1 MRAKIILA
9 SLAAVLAAAPAHAGA
24 GLKTQFGE
32 VVVKGLKIGQ
42 TYSLLKLV
50 NLPLRLVN
58 TGDGQV
64 DVIITPLIPS
74 GAVLREGYDPV
85 PTLDWVKVETAQL
98 TIGPNREGATDV
110 LITIPNDPSLLGK
123 RFQADIWSRTQ
134 DPMAPVAVGIQS
146 HLLIHV
152 DSEPPTEDELK
163 KKFVDET
170 LANLDFSVM
179 PMSVDL
185 GVLPA
190 GKTLDLRKERKLALK
205 LINPN
210 DRPVTFRVKPL
221 PVWESLILPPP
232 GTAAA
237 LDANWL
243 KPAKEVVKVEASSIG
258 EVALTLTVPDEPRTR
273 GKRFLL
279 LLAVEALEQKI
290 PTKVYSKYFV
300 TVPAAEKAEGEKR

>member
-9 SLAAVLAAAPAHAGA
+9 SLAAVLAAPPAFAGA

-58 TGDGQV
+58 TGEAQV
-64 DVIITPLIPS
+64 DVVITPLIPG

-85 PTLDWVKVETAQL
+85 PSLDWVKVESAQL

-110 LITIPNDPSLLGK
+110 LITIPNDPALLGK

-163 KKFVDET
+163 KNFVDET

-190 GKTLDLRKERKLALK
+190 GKALDLRKERKLALK

-210 DRPVTFRVKPL
+210 DRAITFRVKPL
-221 PVWESLILPPP
+221 PVWESLILPPA

-300 TVPAAEKAEGEKR
+300 TVPESK

>member
-1 MRAKIILA
+1 MRAKMILA
-9 SLAAVLAAAPAHAGA
+9 SLAAVLAATPAAAGA
-24 GLKTQFGE
+24 GLKTQFGD

-58 TGDGQV
+58 TGDAEV
-64 DVIITPLIPS
+64 EVVIKPIVPS
-74 GAVLREGYDPV
+74 ASVLREGYEPV
-85 PTLDWVKVETAQL
+85 PAPDWVRVEVSTL
-98 TIGPNREGATDV
+98 VIGPNREGATDV
-110 LITIPNDPSLLGK
+110 IVSIPNDPALLGK
-123 RFQADIWSRTQ
+123 RFQADIWSHTR

-163 KKFVDET
+163 NKFVDEN
-170 LANLDFSVM
+170 LANLDFSVT
-179 PMSVDL
+179 PTSVDL

-190 GKTLDLRKERKLALK
+190 GKTHDLRKERKLALK

-210 DRPVTFRVKPL
+210 DRALNFRVKPL

-243 KPAKEVVKVEASSIG
+243 KPGREVVTVEASSIG
-258 EVALTLTVPDEPRTR
+258 EVALTLSVPDDAKTR
-273 GKRFLL
+273 GKRFML
-279 LLAVEALEQKI
+279 LLAVEVLEQKI
-290 PTKVYSKYFV
+290 PTKVYSKYYV
-300 TVPAAEKAEGEKR
+300 TIPEAK

>member
-9 SLAAVLAAAPAHAGA
+9 SLAAVLAAAPARAGA
-24 GLKTQFGE
+24 GLKTQFGD

-42 TYSLLKLV
+42 TYSLSKLV

-58 TGDGQV
+58 TGDSEV
-64 DVIITPLIPS
+64 EVVITPIIPS
-74 GAVLREGYDPV
+74 AAVLRDGYEPV
-85 PTLDWVKVETAQL
+85 PSADWVRVESSSL
-98 TIGPNREGATDV
+98 LIGANREGATDV
-110 LITIPNDPSLLGK
+110 IVSIPNDPKLLGK
-123 RFQADIWSRTQ
+123 RIQADIWSHTR

-190 GKTLDLRKERKLALK
+190 GKAHELRKERKLALK

-210 DRPVTFRVKPL
+210 DHAVTFRVKPL

-258 EVALTLTVPDEPRTR
+258 EVSLTLTVPDDAKTR
-273 GKRFLL
+273 GRRFML
-279 LLAVEALEQKI
+279 LLAVEVLEQKI

-300 TVPAAEKAEGEKR
+300 TVPATEKAEGETR